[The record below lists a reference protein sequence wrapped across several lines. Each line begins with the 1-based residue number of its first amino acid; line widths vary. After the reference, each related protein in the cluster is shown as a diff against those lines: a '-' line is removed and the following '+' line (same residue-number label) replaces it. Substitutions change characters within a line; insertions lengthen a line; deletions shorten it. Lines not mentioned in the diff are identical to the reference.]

1 MIYIGAAH
9 TPTNIVM
16 AAPNHVPTGQ
26 EVLPPAL
33 EFIVDSAREFPTWTF
48 KVVRLNIR
56 ALDAGQQHYAIQ
68 IHVFNEHGKARGR
81 IELANYNFY
90 CQDVEFRN
98 DRIRRSLQRGDC
110 KRTSKGTVAIK
121 IVRKWFTEPSLSEQ
135 MEVAASKIQDL
146 RTNKLHTFRN
156 QKTHV
161 ESTVLTLV
169 RDHIMANI
177 ESLWEEVPA
186 LKNNAYNLTLHKFKD
201 IQDDYAIAH
210 SVCNGRGLTVVI
222 QDDKYVIQRGRS
234 PVEIT
239 TSDQLPEGVRRAIG
253 MLKLVENGQFIR
265 DMGFR
270 AEENLY
276 FVVEPEEEQC
286 KTSS

>member
-9 TPTNIVM
+9 TPTNIVITV
-16 AAPNHVPTGQ
+16 PNHVPTGQ

-33 EFIVDSAREFPTWTF
+33 EFIVDSAREFPTWKF
-48 KVVRLNIR
+48 NVMQLNVRNI
-56 ALDAGQQHYAIQ
+56 DAGQQYYALRL
-68 IHVFNEHGKARGR
+68 HVVDEHGKTRGR
-81 IELANYNFY
+81 IDLASYNYY
-90 CQDVEFRN
+90 CQDAEFRN

-121 IVRKWFTEPSLSEQ
+121 IVRKWFTEPSVPEQ
-135 MEVAASKIQDL
+135 MEIAAAKIQDL
-146 RTNKLHTFRN
+146 RTNKLHTFRS
-156 QKTHV
+156 QKVHV
-161 ESTVLTLV
+161 ESAVLSLV
-169 RDHIMANI
+169 RDHIMDNI

-186 LKNNAYNLTLHKFKD
+186 LKNNGVNLTLHKFKD
-201 IQDDYAIAH
+201 IQDDFDIAS
-210 SVCNGRGLTVVI
+210 SVSNSKGLTVVI